1 MEDIQHKTVDR
12 SPPQPGLS
20 PLAPSRAEK
29 EAALLI
35 DHRTYR
41 IKPTHMNTHLAI
53 YEEFGL
59 KAQWRHLGEPH
70 AYMFAESGAMN
81 SLVHQWVYKDAADRE
96 KRRAAMAADPDW
108 QVYVKKLSESGLL
121 MDQQTS
127 LMVPAKFSPQ
137 LKK

>member
-1 MEDIQHKTVDR
+1 MLV
-12 SPPQPGLS
+12 
-20 PLAPSRAEK
+20 
-29 EAALLI
+29 

-41 IKPTHMNTHLAI
+41 IKPGHMNAHLAI

-59 KAQWRHLGEPH
+59 KAQWKHLGEPH

-81 SLVHQWVYKDAADRE
+81 SLVHQWVYQDAADRA

-108 QVYVKKLSESGLL
+108 QIYVKKLADSGLL

-127 LMVPAKFSPQ
+127 LMVPAKFH
-137 LKK
+137 KMAKE

>member
-1 MEDIQHKTVDR
+1 
-12 SPPQPGLS
+12 
-20 PLAPSRAEK
+20 
-29 EAALLI
+29 
-35 DHRTYR
+35 
-41 IKPTHMNTHLAI
+41 MNTHLAI

-108 QVYVKKLSESGLL
+108 QIYVKKLSESGLL
-121 MDQQTS
+121 DGS
-127 LMVPAKFSPQ
+127 ADLADGAGEVFAAVEEVAVPASAFPRHGRA
-137 LKK
+137 

>member
-1 MEDIQHKTVDR
+1 MGDIQHNSVDR
-12 SPPQPGLS
+12 ATPVPGLFG
-20 PLAPSRAEK
+20 PAHRAPK
-29 EAALLI
+29 GEAKLLV

-96 KRRAAMAADPDW
+96 KRRAAMAADPEW
-108 QVYVKKLSESGLL
+108 QLYVKKLSESGLL
-121 MDQQTS
+121 VDQQTS
-127 LMVPAKFSPQ
+127 LMVPAKFAPPM
-137 LKK
+137 KK

>member
-1 MEDIQHKTVDR
+1 LRHQ
-12 SPPQPGLS
+12 
-20 PLAPSRAEK
+20 APK
-29 EAALLI
+29 GEATLLI